1 MIFVPK
7 SSPMN
12 LIGMFHSRSLIKPC
26 RIHKIVLVVFRITK
40 AMAGKKISREKTTLL
55 HPYADSERCRQVN
68 TETDSVRSILITTL
82 NEFDDHCCE
91 MLYRL
96 ISGFSWVLLC
106 LPFRTLSRYQLNRQ
120 GLLLVYRLFS
130 NYAEGCWLDR
140 ARSACIRSQLS
151 WSSPANPWCVLR
163 LAE

>member
-12 LIGMFHSRSLIKPC
+12 LIGMSHSRSLIKPC

-82 NEFDDHCCE
+82 NEFDDHC
-91 MLYRL
+91 LRDAL
-96 ISGFSWVLLC
+96 QADLRIFLSIALSTISH
-106 LPFRTLSRYQLNRQ
+106 TL
-120 GLLLVYRLFS
+120 
-130 NYAEGCWLDR
+130 
-140 ARSACIRSQLS
+140 
-151 WSSPANPWCVLR
+151 
-163 LAE
+163 